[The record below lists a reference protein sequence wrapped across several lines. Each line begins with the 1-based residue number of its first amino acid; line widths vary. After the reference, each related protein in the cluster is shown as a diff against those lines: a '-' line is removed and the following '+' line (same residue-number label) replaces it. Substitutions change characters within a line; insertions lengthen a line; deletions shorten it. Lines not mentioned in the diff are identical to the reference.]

1 LGAVDIHATH
11 DFVKQIKA
19 HKHAQK
25 LQIAIVGIVGMR
37 MKDGTISADQL
48 CTFLSQLDVPVLGWL
63 RDTQNYIH
71 LAARGLTLWNVA
83 PSRLERNLEQ
93 WQPIVDWLNG

>member
-1 LGAVDIHATH
+1 MGAVDIHATH

-25 LQIAIVGIVGMR
+25 LQIGIVGMR

-71 LAARGLTLWNVA
+71 LAACGLTLWDVA
-83 PSRLERNLEQ
+83 ASRVERDLEQ
-93 WQPIVDWLNG
+93 WQLIVDWLNV